1 MSIFRL
7 LELDQDQKYKEKVND
22 FIDHLILDFSK
33 VKKNSADII
42 ANKRNTYTQQV
53 DKYITENKVELIN
66 GLWKLKKLLFI

>member
-22 FIDHLILDFSK
+22 FIDHLIKDFIK

-42 ANKRNTYTQQV
+42 ANKRNTYIQQV

-66 GLWKLKKLLFI
+66 GL